1 VSSGSEGR
9 HALIVAT
16 AHYSDPKLQQLRAPA
31 ADAERLAE
39 VLSDPGKG
47 NFDVEVL
54 LDQSQAKVARR
65 IASFFRDRRPDDLLF
80 LHFSCHGVKD
90 DRGEL
95 FLATADTEIDLL
107 SATGVSAAWLND
119 QISRT
124 RSRRTVVLLD
134 CCFSGSFPFGMH
146 ARAGGSVDAPEQLQ
160 GRGRAIITA
169 SSAME
174 YAYEGDQLQG
184 EGRPSVFTEAVVEGL
199 DTGEAD
205 LDHDQW
211 VSVDDL
217 YNYVYDRVK
226 ERTPSQTPNKKS
238 ELEGPLY
245 LARSSYR
252 PEIEP
257 ATLDADLLARTE
269 DRYAG
274 IREGAVQELSE
285 LLMARDAAVA
295 LAARQ
300 ALSEMTGDDSRRVS
314 SRAQVA
320 LEEADRARAE
330 IERAEAER
338 AEAERAEAQRA
349 ATQRAER
356 EPVEIESGILGETGD
371 PAAEPASVSQ
381 RPGSESGS
389 SVVEDSSNTSA
400 GVSGRAAATGSWLRS
415 HVRLVVPAAV
425 IAVAGVAA
433 VLVASLRSDG
443 ELPNGIPA
451 SLACQEDASYA
462 QDLDA
467 DTGYRCGFPASAQSP
482 DVHAP
487 DLRYAV
493 YSNAQA
499 ARNNMN
505 DNGRYWIDNKGGT
518 QCGAHT
524 DEQMRSVYSGGP
536 FLCLIYAQGHTYI
549 SWVDNDS
556 STLGIV
562 TFSPQTTLSNAVDAW
577 AQVVTLP
584 S

>member
-39 VLSDPGKG
+39 VLSDPAKG
-47 NFDVEVL
+47 DFDVEVL
-54 LDQSQAKVARR
+54 LDESQATVARR

-90 DRGEL
+90 DRGDL
-95 FLATADTEIDLL
+95 YLAAADTEIDLL

-119 QISRT
+119 QITRT
-124 RSRRTVVLLD
+124 RSKRTVVLLD
-134 CCFSGSFPFGMH
+134 CCFSGSFPFGMR
-146 ARAGGSVDAPEQLQ
+146 ARAGASVDAPEQLQ

-174 YAYEGDQLQG
+174 YAYEGEQLQG

-199 DTGEAD
+199 DTGQAD
-205 LDHDQW
+205 LDHDQL

-217 YNYVYDRVK
+217 YNYVYEWVRD
-226 ERTPSQTPNKKS
+226 RTPSQTPNKKS
-238 ELEGPLY
+238 DLEGPLY

-252 PEIEP
+252 PPIEP
-257 ATLDADLLARTE
+257 ATLDPDLLARTE

-285 LLMARDAAVA
+285 LLMSRDAAVA

-300 ALSEMTGDDSRRVS
+300 ALSQMTGDDSRRVS
-314 SRAQVA
+314 ERAQAA
-320 LEEADRARAE
+320 L
-330 IERAEAER
+330 AEAER
-338 AEAERAEAQRA
+338 AEVVSAEVERAEVERPQPVRA
-349 ATQRAER
+349 HGEHVGVGRANMQGDTGEATELA
-356 EPVEIESGILGETGD
+356 SGIGKD
-371 PAAEPASVSQ
+371 RPAPPA
-381 RPGSESGS
+381 RP
-389 SVVEDSSNTSA
+389 A
-400 GVSGRAAATGSWLRS
+400 GRAAAIGTWLRS
-415 HVRLVVPAAV
+415 HARLIVPAAV
-425 IAVAGVAA
+425 VAVAGVAA

-443 ELPNGIPA
+443 ELPQGIPA
-451 SLACQEDASYA
+451 SLTCHEDASYA
-462 QDLDA
+462 EALDA
-467 DTGYRCGFPASAQSP
+467 DTGYRCGFPATAQSP
-482 DVHAP
+482 DIHAP
-487 DLRYAV
+487 DLRYTV

-499 ARNNMN
+499 ARHNMN
-505 DNGRYWIDNKGGT
+505 ENGRYWIDNKGGT
-518 QCGAHT
+518 ECGAQT
-524 DEQMRSVYSGGP
+524 YEQMRSVYSGGP
-536 FLCLIYAQGHTYI
+536 FLCLTYAQGHTYI

>member
-1 VSSGSEGR
+1 VTWGSEGR
-9 HALIVAT
+9 YALIVAT
-16 AHYSDPKLQQLRAPA
+16 AHYGDPKLQQLRAPA
-31 ADAERLAE
+31 ADAERLAK
-39 VLSDPGKG
+39 VLRDRAKG

-54 LDQSQAKVARR
+54 LDESQAKVARR
-65 IASFFRDRRPDDLLF
+65 IAGFFRDRSPDDLMF

-95 FLATADTEIDLL
+95 FLAAADTEVDLL
-107 SATGVSAAWLND
+107 SATGISAAWLND

-146 ARAGGSVDAPEQLQ
+146 ARAGASVDAPEQLQ

-184 EGRPSVFTEAVVEGL
+184 EGRPSVFTQAVVEGL
-199 DTGEAD
+199 ETGKAD

-217 YNYVYDRVK
+217 YNYVYERVK
-226 ERTPSQTPNKKS
+226 EQTPSQTPNKKS
-238 ELEGPLY
+238 ELAGPLY

-252 PEIEP
+252 PPVEP
-257 ATLDADLLARTE
+257 ATLDTELLARTE

-274 IREGAVQELSE
+274 IREGAAQELSE
-285 LLMARDAAVA
+285 LLMSRDAAVA

-300 ALSEMTGDDSRRVS
+300 ALSRMIGDDSRRVS
-314 SRAQVA
+314 ARAQAA
-320 LEEADRARAE
+320 L
-330 IERAEAER
+330 AEAER
-338 AEAERAEAQRA
+338 AEVERAEVERPQPARA
-349 ATQRAER
+349 HTEHVRVERADIQSETGEATELA
-356 EPVEIESGILGETGD
+356 SGIGAD
-371 PAAEPASVSQ
+371 RPAPPA
-381 RPGSESGS
+381 RP
-389 SVVEDSSNTSA
+389 A
-400 GVSGRAAATGSWLRS
+400 GRAAAAGSWLRN
-415 HVRLVVPAAV
+415 HARLIVPAAV
-425 IAVAGVAA
+425 VAVAGLAA
-433 VLVASLRSDG
+433 VLVASLQSDG
-443 ELPNGIPA
+443 TMPNGIPA
-451 SLACQEDASYA
+451 SLTCHEDASYA
-462 QDLDA
+462 NDLAA
-467 DTGYRCGFPASAQSP
+467 DTGYRCGFPATAQSP
-482 DVHAP
+482 DIHAP

-499 ARNNMN
+499 ARHNMN

-518 QCGAHT
+518 ECDAQT
-524 DEQMRSVYSGGP
+524 YEQMRSVYSGGP
-536 FLCLIYAQGHTYI
+536 FLCLTYAQGHTYI

-562 TFSPQTTLSNAVDAW
+562 TFSPQTTLSNAVEAW
-577 AQVVTLP
+577 AKVVTLP